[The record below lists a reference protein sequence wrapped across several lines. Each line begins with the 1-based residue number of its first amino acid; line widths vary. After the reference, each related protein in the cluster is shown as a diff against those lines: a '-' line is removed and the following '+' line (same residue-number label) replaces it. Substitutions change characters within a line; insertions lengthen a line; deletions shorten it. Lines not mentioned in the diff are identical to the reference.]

1 MGTPKDQEPEWI
13 ACVFLEV
20 TFFVN
25 AAGLFFLSALIEK
38 NQNAKVRV
46 SYSQNLLQKKYGD
59 KKELTTV
66 KMPPALVEGTESYV
80 MFGLM
85 ILLGHNSWW
94 QGTLYWVHSVGVI
107 ITILQRLYWAYHN
120 LD

>member
-1 MGTPKDQEPEWI
+1 
-13 ACVFLEV
+13 
-20 TFFVN
+20 
-25 AAGLFFLSALIEK
+25 
-38 NQNAKVRV
+38 
-46 SYSQNLLQKKYGD
+46 
-59 KKELTTV
+59 
-66 KMPPALVEGTESYV
+66 MPPALVEGTESYV

-94 QGTLYWVHSVGVI
+94 QGTLYWVLSVGVI